1 MAIKIH
7 KIGVYIQVLWYMAL
21 ESHFKFCVEVLF
33 FSFTGTQTT
42 LNNAN
47 FVWNTYLDERKKSQ
61 IEPAC
66 NQSLNPQPKY
76 YIKTHEEKKDGSR
89 ARSNIS
95 IDWRNKNNISWIQK
109 WKWILKYYLWCSH
122 VLCFIN
128 LCIRW
133 VCEPEQ
139 TITFPKNK
147 IRIWNHEIRKK

>member
-66 NQSLNPQPKY
+66 NQSLNPQPKN

-95 IDWRNKNNISWIQK
+95 IDWRNKNII
-109 WKWILKYYLWCSH
+109 YLESKNENEFRSVTFDAVMCSASSIF
-122 VLCFIN
+122 VLAWFVN
-128 LCIRW
+128 L
-133 VCEPEQ
+133 
-139 TITFPKNK
+139 NK
-147 IRIWNHEIRKK
+147 Q